1 MSIKTNYDFNGLNI
15 QDAIIR
21 IDRLWGSSRE
31 GWTALVGVYI
41 EREVPAVEAV
51 GVEGDEDYIPAQE
64 ATTELVLIT
73 DFNHSAAYKED
84 ERGYVTLYATLHEE
98 FGGVKV

>member
-41 EREVPAVEAV
+41 EKDIPAVEAV
-51 GVEGDEDYIPAQE
+51 GVEGEEDYIPAQE
-64 ATTELVLIT
+64 ASTALNLIT
-73 DFNHSAAYKED
+73 EFNRSASFVEG
-84 ERGYVTLYATLHEE
+84 ERGYVTLYTALHDE
-98 FGGVKV
+98 FGGVEV

>member
-31 GWTALVGVYI
+31 GWTSLVGVYI
-41 EREVPAVEAV
+41 EKEVPAVEAV
-51 GVEGDEDYIPAQE
+51 GVEGEEDYVPAQE
-64 ATTELVLIT
+64 ATTELALIT
-73 DFNHSAAYKED
+73 DFNRSAAYKED
-84 ERGYVTLYATLHEE
+84 ERGYVTLYMALHDE